1 MILDNIGSLVE
12 EGSLEGN
19 DLLLIWQVRDQICIT
34 VTRLVE
40 LMSVSDGFSEQRS
53 E

>member
-1 MILDNIGSLVE
+1 MFLDNIGSLVE

-19 DLLLIWQVRDQICIT
+19 DLLLIWQVRDQIYIT

-40 LMSVSDGFSEQRS
+40 VMFVSDGFSEQRS

>member
-1 MILDNIGSLVE
+1 MFLDNIGSLVE

-19 DLLLIWQVRDQICIT
+19 DLLLIWQVRDQIYIT
-34 VTRLVE
+34 ITRLVE
-40 LMSVSDGFSEQRS
+40 VMLVSDGFSEQRS